1 MENYPR
7 LTHPR
12 FTSIRNAMKKIL
24 RVALGL
30 GLAAALLSCN
40 IPLAGSPALPSVTST
55 PSLIPSPTITITPSP
70 SPTPTPIVRI
80 ENGDKSLFNGDTEN
94 ASLEYRAAF
103 KDSTDPEIQAAAL
116 WGLARAQAIE
126 GRHVDTL
133 STLQQL
139 ITGYPTSI
147 HLGHAY
153 FLQGQ
158 TYFQMQRY
166 DEAAAAYQA
175 YLSAKPGVLDSY
187 VQQLRGDALTAA
199 GNYPDALAAYTAA
212 QAAPHIDDAQALQI
226 KIAQAHAK
234 IGDYATAL
242 SLYDSITTNT
252 TNDYT
257 RAQMDYLTG
266 EAYISLDQKDNAY
279 KSFRHAVENYPLSY
293 YSYLGLVE
301 LVNAN
306 VQVSWLDRGLTDYFA
321 GQYDV
326 ALVAFDHYIA
336 SNPVNDG
343 TVYYYR
349 ALCLEELQNYQGAVD
364 EFTYFIQNYSPHSK
378 WVDAWNEKAYIQW
391 VYLNQYPAAADTLL
405 SYVKAAPSSTQAP
418 DELMSAARILE
429 RDGRFDQ
436 AGQVWERVANEYPGN
451 EQGPTAVFWS
461 GIMQYRQSDYKAAL
475 TLFQRSL
482 ILSLTPEDKAR
493 AYMWI
498 GKAQQKL
505 GNTSET
511 QTAWQFAQNAD
522 PGGYYSERTRDLLAR
537 REPFNSPAM
546 ANLNLDMSAERKAA
560 DSWVRLTFNLP
571 AGTDLTGLGSLA
583 SDPRAVRG
591 SELWSLGQYDDARL
605 EFEDLRMAVSAGA
618 VDLCLFPQLVAKDLS
633 EDAKTKAATDSY
645 RLGNYL
651 LDIGLYHPG
660 ICAIRQTLALAGLT
674 DSTSSMLAP
683 LYFSHVRYGLY
694 YNDLIVPAA
703 QTNSLDPLFVFS
715 VVRQES
721 LFEGFVRSTAGARGL
736 MQIVPSTGASIS
748 SAVGWPPEFD
758 PEQLYSPNVSI
769 VLGTHYL
776 ASNRDLLGGDLYGAL
791 AAYNGGPGNAIE
803 WEKLSDND
811 PDLFLESIRFE
822 ETRQYIRNIYEIY
835 VIYRRLYSPIQ

>member
-1 MENYPR
+1 
-7 LTHPR
+7 
-12 FTSIRNAMKKIL
+12 MKKIL
-24 RVALGL
+24 RFILGL
-30 GLAAALLSCN
+30 GLVAALLGCN
-40 IPLAGSPALPSVTST
+40 IPSPGSPRLPTVTST
-55 PSLIPSPTITITPSP
+55 PSIPPSPIVTLTPTL

-116 WGLARAQAIE
+116 WGLARAQAVE

-133 STLQQL
+133 ATLQQL

-147 HLGHAY
+147 QLGHAY

-166 DEAAAAYQA
+166 GEAAAAYQS
-175 YLSAKPGVLDSY
+175 YLNLKPGVLDSY
-187 VQQLRGDALTAA
+187 VQQLRGDALIAV
-199 GNYPDALAAYTAA
+199 GNYPDALAAYTSA
-212 QAAPHIDDAQALQI
+212 QAAPHLDDAQALQI
-226 KIAQAHAK
+226 KIARAHAQT
-234 IGDYATAL
+234 GDYATAL
-242 SLYDSITTNT
+242 SLYDTITTNT

-266 EAYISLDQKDNAY
+266 EAYLALDQKDNAY
-279 KSFRHAVENYPLSY
+279 KSFSHAVENYPLSY

-326 ALVAFDHYIA
+326 ALVAFEHYID
-336 SNPVNDG
+336 SNPADNDG

-349 ALCLEELQNYQGAVD
+349 ALCLEKLQNYQGAVD
-364 EFTYFIQNYSPHSK
+364 EFTFFIQHYSPHSK
-378 WVDAWNEKAYIQW
+378 WVDAWNEKAKIQW

-405 SYVKAAPSSTQAP
+405 AYVKAAPSSTQAP

-429 RDGRFDQ
+429 RDGRFDD
-436 AGQVWERVANEYPGN
+436 AGKVWERVANEYPGN
-451 EQGPTAVFWS
+451 DQSPTAVFWS
-461 GIMQYRQSDYKAAL
+461 GIMQYRQADYKAAL

-482 ILSLTPEDKAR
+482 VLSLAPEDKAR
-493 AYMWI
+493 AYLWI
-498 GKAQQKL
+498 GKSQQKL

-511 QTAWQFAQNAD
+511 QADWQFAQNAD
-522 PGGYYSERTRDLLAR
+522 PGGYYSERTRDLLAGR
-537 REPFNSPAM
+537 QPFSSPSTP
-546 ANLNLDMSAERKAA
+546 NLNLDMSAERKDA

-583 SDPRAVRG
+583 ADPRVVRG
-591 SELWSLGQYDDARL
+591 AELWSLGQYDDARS
-605 EFEDLRMAVSAGA
+605 EFEDLRNSVSADAVS
-618 VDLCLFPQLVAKDLS
+618 
-633 EDAKTKAATDSY
+633 TY
-645 RLGNYL
+645 RLANYL
-651 LDIGLYHPG
+651 LDLGLYRSG
-660 ICAIRQTLALAGLT
+660 IFAARQVLTLAGLS
-674 DSTSSMLAP
+674 DSTSSMMAP
-683 LYFSHVRYGLY
+683 PYFSHVRYGLY

-703 QTNSLDPLFVFS
+703 QSNGLDPLFVFS

-721 LFEGFVRSTAGARGL
+721 LFEGFVSSTVGARGL
-736 MQIVPSTGASIS
+736 MQVLPGTGASIA
-748 SAVGWPPEFD
+748 SAIGWPPEFD
-758 PEQLYSPNVSI
+758 PEQLYSPKVSI

-791 AAYNGGPGNAIE
+791 AAYNGGPGNALE

-811 PDLFLESIRFE
+811 PDLLLESIRYD

-835 VIYRRLYSPIQ
+835 VIYRRLYSSVQ